1 MDPSLFNKL
10 EAEREEITKVK
21 NIPRI
26 QLGRWEIDAWYYSPF
41 PERCRGKKLYIC
53 EYTLKVR
60 AGKFYGNARRAR
72 CARHNSSRLTPS
84 ATHPTVHDQAFDV
97 GQASRRVHG
106 PIPAWKAN
114 FVRRKTG
121 LTSFVS
127 RPGPSGFFW

>member
-1 MDPSLFNKL
+1 MGVSISCWISSPTVLLFNKL

-60 AGKFYGNARRAR
+60 AGNSWHCKACP
-72 CARHNSSRLTPS
+72 CARHNSFSL
-84 ATHPTVHDQAFDV
+84 
-97 GQASRRVHG
+97 
-106 PIPAWKAN
+106 
-114 FVRRKTG
+114 
-121 LTSFVS
+121 
-127 RPGPSGFFW
+127 